1 MKKSI
6 KVFKEDTGIG
16 EEIHFCRLYIF
27 IHCPDGHLLKI
38 LRDLCVQVDF

>member
-16 EEIHFCRLYIF
+16 EEIHFCRWYIF
-27 IHCPDGHLLKI
+27 IYYPAGHLL
-38 LRDLCVQVDF
+38 